1 MSPISTPQE
10 AWRRSLIRAALRMG
24 FKAPSRW
31 PLPVSWLRAGME
43 ASAMLFQL
51 AQGVS
56 RHSGHLGGVPTDT
69 FSPARATGLHILHLH
84 GGAFF
89 TGSRRT
95 HAGLASQLCARSGAR
110 VHLIDYRL
118 APEHP
123 WPAAPQDV
131 HRAWLALRDQGV
143 APERIVVSG
152 DSAGGALA
160 LGLAQQLRERGEP
173 GPAALLLLSP
183 FLDMS
188 LCAPSVQALAARD
201 PMVTEAALRR
211 GAKAYRGSMSALD
224 PLVSPLWGD
233 LAGLPPCLVQ
243 VGDDEILL
251 DDALRFEQ
259 MATRQGSTV
268 TLQRWP
274 GAWHDFQLFAHLLP
288 SAATALDEL
297 AIWAKA
303 HGQVRRRPVLA
314 ARRAA

>member
-10 AWRRSLIRAALRMG
+10 TWRRRAIRAALRLG

-43 ASAMLFQL
+43 ASALLFPL
-51 AQGVS
+51 APGVT
-56 RHSGHLGGVPTDT
+56 RHSGYLGGVPVDT

-95 HAGLASQLCARSGAR
+95 HAGLASQLCARAGAH

-123 WPAAPQDV
+123 WPAAPKDV
-131 HRAWLALRDQGV
+131 RRVWLALREQGV
-143 APERIVVSG
+143 APQRIVVSG

-160 LGLAQQLRERGEP
+160 LGLAQQLKERDEP

-183 FLDMS
+183 FLDMG
-188 LCAPSVQALAARD
+188 LEAPSVRKLAAAD

-211 GAKAYRGSMSALD
+211 GARAYRGQLPSHD
-224 PLVSPLWGD
+224 PRVSPLWGD
-233 LAGLPPCLVQ
+233 LGELPPCLVQ

-268 TLQRWP
+268 VLQRWP
-274 GAWHDFQLFAHLLP
+274 GAWHDFQLFAHVLP
-288 SAATALDEL
+288 SAARALDEL
-297 AIWAKA
+297 AHWAQA
-303 HGQVRRRPVLA
+303 HAQAPRRPVLA
-314 ARRAA
+314 RQRVA

>member
-10 AWRRSLIRAALRMG
+10 GWRRSLIRAALRLG

-31 PLPVSWLRAGME
+31 PLPVGALRAGME
-43 ASAMLFQL
+43 ASAMLFPL
-51 AQGVS
+51 ASGVS
-56 RHSGHLGGVPTDT
+56 RHSGHLGGVPSDT

-123 WPAAPQDV
+123 WPAAPKDV
-131 HRAWLALRDQGV
+131 RRAWLALREQGV
-143 APERIVVSG
+143 ASQRIVVSG

-160 LGLAQQLRERGEP
+160 VGLAQQLRERGEP
-173 GPAALLLLSP
+173 GPAALLLVSP
-183 FLDMS
+183 FLD
-188 LCAPSVQALAARD
+188 LGLGATSVRALAARD

-211 GAKAYRGSMSALD
+211 GATAYRGALPVHD
-224 PLVSPLWGD
+224 PRVSPLWGD
-233 LAGLPPCLVQ
+233 LSGLPPCLVQ

-259 MATRQGSTV
+259 MASRQGSTV
-268 TLQRWP
+268 ALQRWP
-274 GAWHDFQLFAHLLP
+274 GAWHDFQLFAHALP
-288 SAATALDEL
+288 SAASAIDEL
-297 AIWAKA
+297 ARWAQA
-303 HGQVRRRPVLA
+303 HGQAPRRPVLA